1 LNETQEKLEE
11 MTEKFIQN
19 LEDRISTADIDDDN
33 LRENTEAYLEDAR
46 HFLAKEDYIRA
57 FESAVYCSGLLD
69 TETRLGD

>member
-1 LNETQEKLEE
+1 LNDTQEKLEG
-11 MTEKFIQN
+11 MTEEFIQD

-33 LRENTEAYLEDAR
+33 LRENIGAYLEDAR
-46 HFLAKEDYIRA
+46 HFLAKEDYVRA